1 MFAATATISIDGGLP
16 VLNTQHCAL
25 VLPSKTLTI
34 SAAKQ
39 KLETATICMNTD
51 YVTYNEIYLLETA
64 SGRVPYEYL
73 GSDSVSDTAKTVYS
87 RIGSS
92 V

>member
-1 MFAATATISIDGGLP
+1 
-16 VLNTQHCAL
+16 
-25 VLPSKTLTI
+25 
-34 SAAKQ
+34 
-39 KLETATICMNTD
+39 MNTD

-64 SGRVPYEYL
+64 SRRVPYEYL
-73 GSDSVSDTAKTVYS
+73 GSDSVSDTAKAVYS